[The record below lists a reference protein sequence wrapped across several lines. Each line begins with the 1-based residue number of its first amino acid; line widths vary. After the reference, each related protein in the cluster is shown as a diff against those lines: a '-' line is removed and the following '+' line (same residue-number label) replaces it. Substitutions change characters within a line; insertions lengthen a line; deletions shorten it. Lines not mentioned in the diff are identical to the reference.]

1 MNEKGFMFPVTL
13 CILLIFMT
21 FLSIHFNQY
30 ISEKRYLLE
39 IEDFERNQFYFLL
52 SMKKVESQLQEGLL
66 TSKGN
71 FIYEEGTVSYSISKI
86 ATDLFQITYRLNTD
100 EQTDLVAMSYYDTNV
115 QKMVKWLE
123 RN

>member
-39 IEDFERNQFYFLL
+39 VEDFERNQFYFLQ

-66 TSKGN
+66 TSKGTL
-71 FIYEEGTVSYSISKI
+71 IYEEGTVSYSMSKI